1 MLWREVGGGGT
12 VKENI
17 GVIGERS
24 NGKRDSGKA
33 ESPGK
38 GVLDFVQDSSPTRSY
53 VCHRAPH
60 PSPLKIMSTL
70 WGEFLQRSRS
80 VHPPVCG
87 LTTR

>member
-1 MLWREVGGGGT
+1 MLWREVGGGST

-17 GVIGERS
+17 GVIEERS

-53 VCHRAPH
+53 VC
-60 PSPLKIMSTL
+60 
-70 WGEFLQRSRS
+70 
-80 VHPPVCG
+80 
-87 LTTR
+87 